1 MNESIWAA
9 VRACRDV
16 LDEANGSDPQEL
28 TCRVLKVAEEA
39 GEAAGAWIGVLGQN
53 PRKGVTHT
61 RAEVAGELA
70 DVALA
75 ALIAIESLGFDAR
88 EVLDNC
94 AGKVGA
100 RLAAAAGA
108 VPATVPPN

>member
-1 MNESIWAA
+1 MTDTIWAA
-9 VRACRDV
+9 VRACRTA
-16 LDEANGSDPQEL
+16 LDEANGLDRQEL

-61 RAEVAGELA
+61 PAEVAGELA

-88 EVLDNC
+88 EVLDRC

-100 RLAAAAGA
+100 RLASAGGNPE
-108 VPATVPPN
+108 VPVTPV